1 MHWALLWLAVT
12 ELRRAG
18 LRSGL
23 TALALALAILTV
35 SALDQQSKIRQDTI
49 LLDYE
54 AGGAGTFL
62 AELHIAEHEIDPV
75 AGAIG
80 RLQDVTAVEAPYR
93 GRDLR
98 LIADTS
104 FLVFQNDKQQEFL
117 GASTTVLGV
126 AASFDLARDYY
137 EVIGTQSQDAAPT
150 SFGVPLIVTD
160 GLARTPSQGEVLI
173 PAAVAEYVGVR
184 RGAVASIELKS
195 DVGQAEPFQRYP
207 ALKVIG
213 VFDVIGPDE
222 GRFAPFWRL
231 AARGRDV
238 LTVRRP
244 DAQSEMRTTLPIVL
258 NAELLRDLWEERQQ
272 SLRRPGIEPAN
283 EVSRRQLV
291 IRAGTAIGV
300 AAVQEAVERLLIGR
314 GLSKNCPAIEL
325 GSFCLVLPERNNF
338 AAALQEQ
345 TKFGTGAGFF
355 AALLIALVAIGN
367 AGLQLQTV
375 ISRWHDQA
383 VLQALGFT
391 PSQLLVC
398 SILRLGLIFGTAIA
412 ASAVVGT
419 MMPSSFS
426 SSFTAFATAA
436 GLCSAA
442 SLLAVTIALLWPLR
456 SDPAEQIRRLT

>member
-1 MHWALLWLAVT
+1 VHWALLWLAVT

-23 TALALALAILTV
+23 TAFALALAILTV
-35 SALDQQSKIRQDTI
+35 SVLDQQSKIRQDTI
-49 LLDYE
+49 LQDYE

-62 AELHIAEHEIDPV
+62 AELRTAEQEIDPM

-80 RLQDVTAVEAPYR
+80 RLQGVTAVEAPYR

-117 GASTTVLGV
+117 GATTAVLGV
-126 AASFDLARDYY
+126 TASFDLVRDYY
-137 EVIGTQSQDAAPT
+137 EVIGIQGEDSRT
-150 SFGVPLIVTD
+150 SFGIPLIVTD
-160 GLARTPSQGEVLI
+160 GLARTPSRDEVLV

-195 DVGQAEPFQRYP
+195 DAGQGEPVQRYP

-238 LTVRRP
+238 LTLRRP
-244 DAQSEMRTTLPIVL
+244 DAQSEMRTTLPIVV

-272 SLRRPGIEPAN
+272 SLRRRGVEPAN
-283 EVSRRQLV
+283 EVNRRQLV
-291 IRAGTAIGV
+291 IRAGTAV
-300 AAVQEAVERLLIGR
+300 DVPAVQEAVERLLIGR

-338 AAALQEQ
+338 AAALHEQ

-355 AALLIALVAIGN
+355 AALLIALIAIGN
-367 AGLQLQTV
+367 AGLQLQAV

-383 VLQALGFT
+383 VLHALGFT
-391 PSQLLVC
+391 PSQLLLC
-398 SILRLGLIFGTAIA
+398 SFLRLGLIFGTAIA
-412 ASAVVGT
+412 ASAIVGT
-419 MMPSSFS
+419 MMPSAFS
-426 SSFTAFATAA
+426 SSFSAFATAA

-442 SLLAVTIALLWPLR
+442 SLLAATIALLWPLR

>member
-1 MHWALLWLAVT
+1 
-12 ELRRAG
+12 
-18 LRSGL
+18 
-23 TALALALAILTV
+23 
-35 SALDQQSKIRQDTI
+35 
-49 LLDYE
+49 
-54 AGGAGTFL
+54 
-62 AELHIAEHEIDPV
+62 
-75 AGAIG
+75 
-80 RLQDVTAVEAPYR
+80 
-93 GRDLR
+93 
-98 LIADTS
+98 
-104 FLVFQNDKQQEFL
+104 
-117 GASTTVLGV
+117 
-126 AASFDLARDYY
+126 
-137 EVIGTQSQDAAPT
+137 
-150 SFGVPLIVTD
+150 
-160 GLARTPSQGEVLI
+160 LARTPSQGEVLI

-184 RGAVASIELKS
+184 RGALASIELKS

-412 ASAVVGT
+412 ASAIVGT

-426 SSFTAFATAA
+426 SSSTAFATAA

-442 SLLAVTIALLWPLR
+442 SLLAVTIALLWPMR

>member
-1 MHWALLWLAVT
+1 
-12 ELRRAG
+12 
-18 LRSGL
+18 
-23 TALALALAILTV
+23 
-35 SALDQQSKIRQDTI
+35 
-49 LLDYE
+49 
-54 AGGAGTFL
+54 
-62 AELHIAEHEIDPV
+62 
-75 AGAIG
+75 
-80 RLQDVTAVEAPYR
+80 
-93 GRDLR
+93 
-98 LIADTS
+98 
-104 FLVFQNDKQQEFL
+104 
-117 GASTTVLGV
+117 
-126 AASFDLARDYY
+126 
-137 EVIGTQSQDAAPT
+137 
-150 SFGVPLIVTD
+150 
-160 GLARTPSQGEVLI
+160 
-173 PAAVAEYVGVR
+173 
-184 RGAVASIELKS
+184 
-195 DVGQAEPFQRYP
+195 
-207 ALKVIG
+207 
-213 VFDVIGPDE
+213 
-222 GRFAPFWRL
+222 
-231 AARGRDV
+231 
-238 LTVRRP
+238 
-244 DAQSEMRTTLPIVL
+244 MRTTLPIVL

-272 SLRRPGIEPAN
+272 SLRRPGIEPTN

-412 ASAVVGT
+412 ASAIVGT

-426 SSFTAFATAA
+426 SSSTAFATAA

-456 SDPAEQIRRLT
+456 NDPAEQIRRLT